1 VEEVVIATVRGER
14 DQQQQGA
21 SDQHWPALAIRQPRE
36 RTQDRSRRRC
46 GRWWESTT
54 NTWLCEEW
62 SGTGWGT
69 AHSQQERQP
78 AERIGAHEA
87 IDVLDR
93 WEPHELQ
100 PADRSAPLLPL
111 GSSGQRAANTF
122 TLQRELDAGRR
133 PEQIKQIE
141 FSGEPLDLASV
152 LRWRRKILADQVPF
166 S

>member
-1 VEEVVIATVRGER
+1 M
-14 DQQQQGA
+14 
-21 SDQHWPALAIRQPRE
+21 
-36 RTQDRSRRRC
+36 
-46 GRWWESTT
+46 
-54 NTWLCEEW
+54 
-62 SGTGWGT
+62 
-69 AHSQQERQP
+69 
-78 AERIGAHEA
+78 
-87 IDVLDR
+87 LDR

-122 TLQRELDAGRR
+122 TLQRELDGARR
-133 PEQIKQIE
+133 PEQIKPIE